1 LYTMCVV
8 YTIPQGG
15 LIDIQQFSK
24 PPYICAIWQRGIKFF
39 DIFVKFVDMF
49 CGIERRRSRSEIP
62 QNIALKLLFM
72 INNSSLQK
80 WDRLKQK
87 QLDTQFVN
95 SLIQGMNCSQ
105 FEAKAILNAVYET
118 YQPFFDN
125 SGAMKPGQIVF
136 EVVSIDN
143 GAQKKLS
150 ECKMVS
156 VVLTLDAGE
165 EDLQV
170 KEHQGVQGLRR
181 HRLERIVNEAFQ
193 QGGLL
198 TVEDI
203 ANRLLNCG
211 ERTLC
216 RDIKAFKEQG
226 IVLPLRSTV
235 RDMGKSVTHRALIV
249 KHWLT
254 GKEYTEIARATH
266 HSVDAVANYV
276 DKFKRVVCLAKN
288 NYEIKTIA
296 FLVKLSPSLAQEY
309 YDLHQTIDAVPHRRE
324 ELDDLIKKS
333 HQNG

>member
-1 LYTMCVV
+1 
-8 YTIPQGG
+8 
-15 LIDIQQFSK
+15 
-24 PPYICAIWQRGIKFF
+24 
-39 DIFVKFVDMF
+39 
-49 CGIERRRSRSEIP
+49 
-62 QNIALKLLFM
+62 M

-125 SGAMKPGQIVF
+125 SGAMKPGQVLF
-136 EVVSIDN
+136 EVVSIEN
-143 GAQKKLS
+143 GSQKKLS

-165 EDLQV
+165 EDLLV

-181 HRLERIVNEAFQ
+181 HRLQRIVNEAFQ

-216 RDIKAFKEQG
+216 RDIKAFKEQDV
-226 IVLPLRSTV
+226 VLPLRSTI

-249 KHWLT
+249 KQWLS
-254 GKEYTEIARATH
+254 GKEYSEIARATN
-266 HSVDAVANYV
+266 HSIEAVANYV

-296 FLVKLSPSLAQEY
+296 FLVKLSPSLTHEY
-309 YDLHQTIDAVPHRRE
+309 YDLYHKIDAVPHRKE

-333 HQNG
+333 SQNG

>member
-1 LYTMCVV
+1 MQPEWL
-8 YTIPQGG
+8 
-15 LIDIQQFSK
+15 L
-24 PPYICAIWQRGIKFF
+24 PYICAIWQYDIKFF
-39 DIFVKFVDMF
+39 DIIVKFVYKI
-49 CGIERRRSRSEIP
+49 CGMERRRSRSGIP
-62 QNIALKLLFM
+62 HIWTIIFFFLLLM

-87 QLDTQFVN
+87 QQDTQFVN
-95 SLIQGMNCSQ
+95 ILIQGMNCSR

-125 SGAMKPGQIVF
+125 SGTMKPGQVLF
-136 EVVSIDN
+136 EVVSVEN

-150 ECKMVS
+150 ECKMIS

-170 KEHQGVQGLRR
+170 RKQLGVQGLRR

-216 RDIKAFKEQG
+216 RDIKAFKEQD
-226 IVLPLRSTV
+226 IVLPLRSTI
-235 RDMGKSVTHRALIV
+235 RDMGKSVTHRSLII
-249 KHWLT
+249 KHWLS
-254 GKEYTEIARATH
+254 GKEYSEIARATH
-266 HSVDAVANYV
+266 HSIDAVANYV

-296 FLVKLSPSLAQEY
+296 FLVKLSPSLTQEY
-309 YDLHQTIDAVPHRRE
+309 YELHQTTDAVAHRRE
-324 ELDDLIKKS
+324 ELDELIKKS
-333 HQNG
+333 RKSF